1 MTENLAHW
9 SPRSSLQPVT
19 GWSARHQN
27 HTDRSAR
34 SHTSEFPLG
43 ERSKVS
49 PENWVEMNLPESQ
62 ISKFGAQSNRL
73 QTMVCAKTLEAKE
86 AYCPFHWRVWY
97 SNERT
102 KFDQQEARSVTEAR
116 RSARERAWDMRGR
129 TNGHQHDQVRP
140 NGNQWINTTPLL
152 VEFVEN
158 HKNTTMKISFGRKWK
173 EPPESGVSWGNLV
186 NFIVNSR
193 KF

>member
-62 ISKFGAQSNRL
+62 ISKFGVQSNRL
-73 QTMVCAKTLEAKE
+73 QTMRQDSRGKRGPLPLPLE
-86 AYCPFHWRVWY
+86 
-97 SNERT
+97 
-102 KFDQQEARSVTEAR
+102 SVILKWAHKV
-116 RSARERAWDMRGR
+116 RSARGEKCNRSQAQCKRARVRYARPHKRPPTRPSAAKWQSM
-129 TNGHQHDQVRP
+129 NQHHATISRICRKPQKHD
-140 NGNQWINTTPLL
+140 N
-152 VEFVEN
+152 EN
-158 HKNTTMKISFGRKWK
+158 
-173 EPPESGVSWGNLV
+173 
-186 NFIVNSR
+186 
-193 KF
+193 